1 MFNSCA
7 ALRPYIG
14 HIDDIYKDFTSYK
27 FRVPVTGA
35 IILDE
40 TYERVSLLSSRR
52 DLSFD
57 CIIAVANEYCSCKCS
72 SISCLRIEF

>member
-1 MFNSCA
+1 MFKSCA
-7 ALRPYIG
+7 ALRPYIA

-40 TYERVSLLSSRR
+40 SYERVSFKKAFLFEFNLLVLHCAPRPESM
-52 DLSFD
+52 
-57 CIIAVANEYCSCKCS
+57 
-72 SISCLRIEF
+72 